1 MTNGVGGDRPG
12 QVSTPG
18 FTGSSRDRGRLNSR
32 AAAGP
37 ASSREGSQKRKKKK
51 YIDPKTRKKDA
62 MHYKDVQENV
72 HWPKI
77 YKT

>member
-1 MTNGVGGDRPG
+1 MSNGASRDRPG
-12 QVSTPG
+12 SLGTPG
-18 FTGSSRDRGRLNSR
+18 LNGSSRDRGRLNSR

-51 YIDPKTRKKDA
+51 YIDPKTQKKDA
-62 MHYKDVQENV
+62 MHYKDVQENIY
-72 HWPKI
+72 WPKI